1 MNDLKFFEI
10 IKLNKELAS
19 SLKTDIYKISLISNV
34 IINQL
39 KEIIEYNLR
48 LEGINAVANIGD
60 YDNIIQDSIK
70 FNKNNLVLVFWELC
84 NLSEGIYYSIDSYN
98 EVQLKEFVDYK
109 KAEIDLVIN
118 NLKNTPL
125 VLFNEFSSSPF
136 TNNNTQ
142 NSNYDILMGELNSYL
157 RSQITSNIK
166 LININKIYIE
176 NSIEHSIDFRY
187 FYSSKAIYTTS
198 FFRSYT
204 HLVKPFIM
212 SVKGKSKKVLI
223 FDCDNTLWN
232 GILGEDGFENI
243 EMSTNSKKGVY
254 FNEVQKIAISLNK
267 KGVLLGLCSKNNE
280 IDVQNVIDKH
290 PDFQIGNNSIIIKK
304 INWLDKASNIKEIA
318 VELNVG
324 LDSIV
329 FVDDSPFE
337 VEYVKSQLPQVTV
350 IKVPKT
356 LSDYPKMINKASQ
369 LFYNVSF
376 SKEDVSKTVMYQQNI
391 KRKSL
396 ENKFENIDDFLTSLE
411 IKVDVI
417 ENDLMN
423 IPRISQLTQK
433 TNQFN
438 LTTKRYTENEINGF
452 MLSDEYLVYSFRVSD
467 KFGDNGITGLSILKI
482 NDKECIIDTFLMS
495 CRIIGRKI
503 ELAFINL
510 LIEKLKQKGFSSVSA
525 SYIKSQKNN
534 QVNDFYLNLNFKETS
549 VEDLKTNYKL
559 EINNFK
565 SNKLKHIKIN
575 LNGK

>member
-48 LEGINAVANIGD
+48 LEGINAVANTGD

-98 EVQLKEFVDYK
+98 EVQLKEFIDYK

-142 NSNYDILMGELNSYL
+142 NSNYDILMAELNSYL

-187 FYSSKAIYTTS
+187 FYSSKALYTTS

-204 HLVKPFIM
+204 QLVKPFIM

-243 EMSTNSKKGVY
+243 EMSTNSKKGIY

-290 PDFQIGNNSIIIKK
+290 PDFQIGNNSLIIKK
-304 INWLDKASNIKEIA
+304 INWLDKASNIREIA
-318 VELNVG
+318 EELNVG

-337 VEYVKSQLPQVTV
+337 VEYIKSQLPQVTV
-350 IKVPKT
+350 IKVPKI

-438 LTTKRYTENEINGF
+438 LTTKRYTENEINAF

-482 NDKECIIDTFLMS
+482 NDMECIIDTFLMS

-503 ELAFINL
+503 ELAFMNL

-534 QVNDFYLNLNFKETS
+534 QVNDFYLNFNFKETS

-559 EINNFK
+559 ETNNFK

>member
-48 LEGINAVANIGD
+48 LEGINAVANVGD

-176 NSIEHSIDFRY
+176 NSIERSIDFRY
-187 FYSSKAIYTTS
+187 FYSSKALYTTS

-204 HLVKPFIM
+204 QLVKPFIM

-304 INWLDKASNIKEIA
+304 INWLDKASNIREIA
-318 VELNVG
+318 EELNVG

-350 IKVPKT
+350 IKVPKI

-534 QVNDFYLNLNFKETS
+534 QVNDFYLNFNFKETS

-559 EINNFK
+559 ETNNFK

>member
-10 IKLNKELAS
+10 IKLNKDLAS

-176 NSIEHSIDFRY
+176 NSIERSIDFRY
-187 FYSSKAIYTTS
+187 FYSSKALYTTS

-204 HLVKPFIM
+204 QLVKPFIM

-304 INWLDKASNIKEIA
+304 INWLDKASNIREIA
-318 VELNVG
+318 EELNVG

-350 IKVPKT
+350 IKVPKI

-438 LTTKRYTENEINGF
+438 LTTKRYTENEINAF

-534 QVNDFYLNLNFKETS
+534 QVNDFYLNFNFKETS

-559 EINNFK
+559 ETNNFK
-565 SNKLKHIKIN
+565 SNKVKHIKIN

>member
-1 MNDLKFFEI
+1 MKDLKFFEI
-10 IKLNKELAS
+10 IKLNKEIAS
-19 SLKTDIYKISLISNV
+19 SLKTDIFKISLISNV

-48 LEGINAVANIGD
+48 VEGINAIANVGD
-60 YDNIIQDSIK
+60 YDNIIQDSVK
-70 FNKNNLVLVFWELC
+70 FNKSNLVLVFWELC
-84 NLSEGIYYSIDSYN
+84 NLSEGIYYSIDSYD
-98 EVQLKEFVDYK
+98 EFQLKEFIDYK
-109 KAEIDLVIN
+109 KSEIDLVIN

-136 TNNNTQ
+136 TNNNAQ

-157 RSQITSNIK
+157 RSQITGNIK

-176 NSIEHSIDFRY
+176 NSIEHSIDLRY
-187 FYSSKAIYTTS
+187 YYSSKALYTTS
-198 FFRSYT
+198 FFRSYSD
-204 HLVKPFIM
+204 LVKPFIM

-232 GILGEDGFENI
+232 GVLGEDGFEDI

-254 FNEVQKIAISLNK
+254 FSEVQKIAISLNK

-280 IDVQNVIDKH
+280 LDVQNVIDKH

-304 INWLDKASNIKEIA
+304 INWLDKVSNIREIA
-318 VELNVG
+318 EELNVG

-337 VEYVKSQLPQVTV
+337 IEYVKSQLPQVTV
-350 IKVPKT
+350 IKVPKI
-356 LSDYPKMINKASQ
+356 LSDYPKIINKASQ

-376 SKEDVSKTVMYQQNI
+376 SKEDVSKTKMYQQNI
-391 KRKSL
+391 KRKSS
-396 ENKFENIDDFLTSLE
+396 EKKFENIDDFLTSLE
-411 IKVDVI
+411 IKVNVI
-417 ENDLMN
+417 ENDLLN

-438 LTTKRYTENEINGF
+438 LTTKRYTENEIKGF
-452 MLSDEYLVYSFRVSD
+452 MLSNEYLVYSFGVSD

-482 NDKECIIDTFLMS
+482 NDKECMIDTFLMS

-510 LIEKLKQKGFSSVSA
+510 LIEKLKQKGFSSIKA
-525 SYIKSQKNN
+525 RYIKSQKNN
-534 QVNDFYLNLNFKETS
+534 QVKNFYSNCNFNEIS
-549 VEDLKTNYKL
+549 FEDLKTNYELDIIK
-559 EINNFK
+559 FK
-565 SNKLKHIKIN
+565 SNKIKYIKIN
-575 LNGK
+575 VNEK

>member
-48 LEGINAVANIGD
+48 LEGINAVANVGD

-136 TNNNTQ
+136 TNNNTH

-187 FYSSKAIYTTS
+187 FYSSKALYTTS

-204 HLVKPFIM
+204 QLVKPFIM

-304 INWLDKASNIKEIA
+304 INWLDKASNIREIA
-318 VELNVG
+318 EELNVG

-350 IKVPKT
+350 IKVPKI

-534 QVNDFYLNLNFKETS
+534 QVNDFYLNFNFKETS

-559 EINNFK
+559 ETNNFK

>member
-1 MNDLKFFEI
+1 MKDLKFFEI

-19 SLKTDIYKISLISNV
+19 SLKTDIYKISIISNV

-48 LEGINAVANIGD
+48 LEGINAVANVGD
-60 YDNIIQDSIK
+60 YDNVIQDSIK
-70 FNKNNLVLVFWELC
+70 FVNSNLVLVFWELC

-98 EVQLKEFVDYK
+98 EVQLKEFTENK
-109 KAEIDLVIN
+109 KAEIDLVID

-136 TNNNTQ
+136 TNNYPE
-142 NSNYDILMGELNSYL
+142 NSNYDILMNDLNCYL

-176 NSIEHSIDFRY
+176 NSIEDSIDFRY
-187 FYSSKAIYTTS
+187 FYSSKAFYTTS
-198 FFRSYT
+198 FFRSYAE
-204 HLVKPFIM
+204 LVKPFIL
-212 SVKGKSKKVLI
+212 SVVGKSKKVLI

-232 GILGEDGFENI
+232 GILGEDGFENL
-243 EMSTNSKKGVY
+243 EMSSSSKKGVY

-290 PDFQIGNNSIIIKK
+290 PDFLISNNIIIIKK
-304 INWLDKASNIKEIA
+304 INWLDKASNIREISE
-318 VELNVG
+318 ELNVG

-350 IKVPKT
+350 IQVPKI
-356 LSDYPKMINKASQ
+356 LSDYPKIINKASQ
-369 LFYNVSF
+369 LFYNISF
-376 SKEDVSKTVMYQQNI
+376 SKEDVSKTEMYQQNI
-391 KRKSL
+391 NRKSL
-396 ENKFENIDDFLTSLE
+396 EKKFKNIDDFLTSLE
-411 IKVDVI
+411 IKVNVI
-417 ENDLMN
+417 ENDFSN

-438 LTTKRYTENEINGF
+438 LTTHRYTENEINGF
-452 MLSDEYLVYSFRVSD
+452 MLSNEYLVYSFEVSD

-482 NDKECIIDTFLMS
+482 NDKDCIIDTFLMS

-503 ELAFINL
+503 ELAFVNL
-510 LIEKLKQKGFSSVSA
+510 LIENLKEKGFTSARA
-525 SYIKSQKNN
+525 SYIKSQKNK
-534 QVNDFYLNLNFKETS
+534 QVKDFYLNFNFKETS
-549 VEDLKTNYKL
+549 VEDQKTYYKL
-559 EINNFK
+559 DINNFK
-565 SNKLKHIKIN
+565 SNNIKYIEIN

>member
-48 LEGINAVANIGD
+48 LEGINAVANVGD

-98 EVQLKEFVDYK
+98 EIQLKEFVDYK

-157 RSQITSNIK
+157 QSQITSNIK

-187 FYSSKAIYTTS
+187 FYSSKALYTTS

-318 VELNVG
+318 EELNVG

-534 QVNDFYLNLNFKETS
+534 QVNDFYLNLNFKETI